1 MLCTRFSRISLICSS
16 VRVWLFLPGLVYS
29 LHGSHF
35 MDKERLC
42 LCLSTVVSLG
52 RQSTDTLVIGQ
63 AIEVIGPS
71 VVTWIDSNEFPWA
84 WSDCTLCFVC
94 IVFSL
99 YNSYNI
105 LLSIPFFKEV
115 EREIKGLPSII
126 KLTNKTD
133 LQVQVNLTPWKH
145 C

>member
-1 MLCTRFSRISLICSS
+1 MLCTRFSRISLIPSS
-16 VRVWLFLPGLVYS
+16 VRVWLFLPGFVHS

-35 MDKERLC
+35 VDKERLC
-42 LCLSTVVSLG
+42 LCSSTVVSLG
-52 RQSTDTLVIGQ
+52 RQSTDTLVVGQ

-71 VVTWIDSNEFPWA
+71 VTWIDSNEFPWA
-84 WSDCTLCFVC
+84 WSACTLCFVC
-94 IVFSL
+94 IVSNL

-133 LQVQVNLTPWKH
+133 LQIQVNRTPWKH